1 LKEGIYIMENPII
14 HVWITKYA
22 LTQGIFEIDAT
33 VCTKINK
40 DMIEEVGAG
49 YPTMYHREGEEWH
62 RTKESA
68 IKRAEE
74 MKQAKIK
81 SVKKQLNKLENLKFE

>member
-1 LKEGIYIMENPII
+1 MKGSAI

-33 VCTKINK
+33 VCSDISN
-40 DMIEEVGAG
+40 DMIQEIRDRHPA
-49 YPTMYHREGEEWH
+49 TYHGEGKEWH

-68 IKRAEE
+68 IKKAEE
-74 MKQAKIK
+74 MKDTKIK
-81 SVKKQLNKLENLKFE
+81 SVKKQLAKLENMKFE